1 MKKFNFHLSPL
12 LKLRKRQEDVTQ
24 KILNEAYASLQQE
37 ISLLEKLE
45 REKKEIDEEL
55 KKKRAVSSRIDDIIV
70 YLQYLEMLILRISR
84 QEDVLIKER
93 NVVEDKRMDVVKA
106 MRERQI
112 IEKIREKK
120 YAVWKEGVRRM
131 EVSISDEE
139 ATMNYNNRKQESLA
153 DE

>member
-45 REKKEIDEEL
+45 SEKQEIDEEL

-70 YLQYLEMLILRISR
+70 YLQYLEMLMLRISR
-84 QEDVLIKER
+84 QEDVLIRER